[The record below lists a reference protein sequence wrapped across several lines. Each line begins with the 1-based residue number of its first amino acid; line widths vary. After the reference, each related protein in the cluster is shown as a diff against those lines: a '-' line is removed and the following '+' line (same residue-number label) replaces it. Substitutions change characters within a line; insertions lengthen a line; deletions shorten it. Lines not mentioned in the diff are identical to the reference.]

1 MLTIRPTNLGSPIGG
16 LTIRRVEVVDVSD
29 PKSEKVIEVYFDVVN
44 ILGIVLEKFKTE
56 EAARI
61 YIEKQRLLNQSP
73 RVRS

>member
-1 MLTIRPTNLGSPIGG
+1 MLTNRPTNLDSPTGG
-16 LTIRRVEVVDVSD
+16 LTIRRVEVIDVLD
-29 PKSEKVIEVYFDVVN
+29 PNTEKVIEVYFDVVN
-44 ILGIVLEKFKTE
+44 IWGIVLEKFKTE